1 MKEKAGGHTGL
12 RETHLEINFIRVR
25 CLVTDPIV
33 KPALFWSNQTGIF
46 YTCFKILPLDL
57 TLTFTFS
64 SRPPVK

>member
-57 TLTFTFS
+57 S
-64 SRPPVK
+64 